1 MGKLRNRRGLSRLG
15 AILFGLKSRARSF
28 GIVSS
33 VAKTLS
39 ILAADSF
46 RGTGLV
52 FARLAFIYPFKL
64 VKKIINLL
72 PGQRNKKKMPEL

>member
-1 MGKLRNRRGLSRLG
+1 MNKLRKRGLSRPG
-15 AILFGLKSRARSF
+15 AILFGLKSRAQSF
-28 GIVSS
+28 GVVSS

-46 RGTGLV
+46 RGSGLL

-64 VKKIINLL
+64 VKKIIGLL
-72 PGQRNKKKMPEL
+72 PGQKNKKKMPEL